1 MLRKYTCLLILVVT
15 SLSCKAQQITDPTAT
30 EVWEPQPRVVTPGV
44 DNRPPSDAIV
54 LFDGSDLDQWR
65 KPQHTSEKGTV
76 SEMQAD
82 VQSLD
87 AAYMHTEAD
96 WTVEAGQFVV
106 APGTGAIETR
116 QSFGDMQLHIE
127 WLAPVD
133 TGKEG
138 QQYSNSG
145 VFLMGLYEV
154 QVLNNYKNKTYA
166 NGQAGAV
173 YKQTPPLVN
182 ASRPPGEWQAYDI
195 IFKAP
200 RFDGDKLETPAYVT
214 VLHNGVIIQHHTE
227 LEGPTAYIGKS
238 SYFPHTAEMPLRLQD
253 HGNLVRYRNVWVRKL

>member
-1 MLRKYTCLLILVVT
+1 MIIRFFILCLALAILT
-15 SLSCKAQQITDPTAT
+15 SCRAQQITDPVAT
-30 EVWEPQPRVVTPGV
+30 EVWDPQPVIVTPGV
-44 DNRPPSDAIV
+44 GTRPPSDAIV
-54 LFDGSDLDQWR
+54 LFDGTDLEAWR
-65 KPQHTSEKGTV
+65 KPQHISEKGTV
-76 SEMQAD
+76 PEMKAD

-87 AAYMHTEAD
+87 PAYKHPDAD

-106 APGTGAIETR
+106 APGTGAIETK
-116 QSFGDMQLHIE
+116 QAFGDMQLHIE

-133 TGKEG
+133 AGKEG

-182 ASRPPGEWQAYDI
+182 VSRPPGEWQTYDI
-195 IFKAP
+195 LFTAP
-200 RFDGDKLETPAYVT
+200 KFDGAKLVSPAYVT
-214 VLHNGVIIQHHTE
+214 VFHNGVVVQNHTE

-238 SYFPHTAEMPLRLQD
+238 SYFPHAAEMPLRLQD